1 MNSGGQDGR
10 HRSTVDTPTGDG
22 PAGDGEPLHRALG
35 LTDGERDEVE
45 AVLHRPPNHLEL
57 ALFAVMWSEH
67 CSYKSSRVHLKRL
80 PTEAP
85 HVLVGPGENAGVIDA
100 GDGIAVAIR
109 IESHNHPS
117 AIEPYQ
123 GAATGVGGILRDIFT
138 MGARPIAVMDPLFF
152 GDPDQARQQWLIEGV
167 VAGISGY
174 GNSVGVPT
182 VGGELTFNPCYAQNP
197 LVNVLCLGVLP
208 TDRLVLGQASGVGNL
223 AVLLG
228 SSTGRDGIGGV
239 SVLASAGFGGG
250 TAGGADRAPGT
261 GDEEA
266 AKRPSVQVG
275 DPYEEKRLIE
285 ACLELLDA
293 GLVVGIQ
300 DLGGAGLVCAT
311 SETAARGGVGMD
323 VDVSAVPRREPGMA
337 PYEVMTSE
345 SQERMLAIVTP
356 GDLARVEEVCGKW
369 EVRSA
374 VVGRVT
380 EPPVGGH
387 GRLRILDGFD
397 GEVLGDVP
405 AVALSEDAPLYHRP
419 MLQPRDHLARAADDP
434 GSLPPGDCGADIV
447 AMVSDA
453 SWVFRQYDHQL
464 FLNTVAGPGGDAA
477 VLRLAAPGLPPS
489 EKGLA
494 LTTDSNPT
502 WCSIDPRAG
511 TAATVAEGALNI
523 ACAGAR
529 PMAVVNCLNFGN
541 PEHPEVMWQLSE
553 AVDGMSEA
561 CTALGLPVIGGN
573 VSLYNE
579 SFGTDI
585 DPTPVVGTLGLIDR
599 LAVRPPGVN
608 LVDGASLVL
617 LDASV
622 GATAGRRAAP
632 SLAGSRWAVD
642 LHGHR
647 NGTLPQL
654 DLIGHRRLVEFVSDL
669 VGEAVAGGGGGD
681 AGDAG
686 HDDDADDGED
696 GPVVSGIHD
705 VSGGGLGVALA
716 EFAVR
721 SGIGLRV
728 AGVADHHELFTEAPS
743 RVVVCTTR
751 RNELVSRAAGAGVAF
766 RVLGTAGG
774 DRLVVEGL
782 VDLDVTELTAAWRD
796 HLPSLLDR
804 VAPIPVS

>member
-1 MNSGGQDGR
+1 MV
-10 HRSTVDTPTGDG
+10 TDT
-22 PAGDGEPLHRALG
+22 GEPIHRALG

-45 AVLHRPPNHLEL
+45 AVLRRPPNHLEL

-67 CSYKSSRVHLKRL
+67 CSYKSSRIHLRRL

-138 MGARPIAVMDPLFF
+138 MGARPVAVMDPLFF
-152 GDPDQARQQWLIEGV
+152 GDPNEARQQWLIEGV

-182 VGGELTFNPCYAQNP
+182 VGGELTFNACYAKNP
-197 LVNVLCLGVLP
+197 LVNVLCMGVLP

-228 SSTGRDGIGGV
+228 SATGRDGIGGV
-239 SVLASAGFGGG
+239 SVLASAGFGTGELGNGG
-250 TAGGADRAPGT
+250 
-261 GDEEA
+261 GDAEA

-293 GLVVGIQ
+293 KLVVGIQ

-323 VDVSAVPRREPGMA
+323 VDVTAVPRREPGMA

-356 GDLARVEEVCGKW
+356 DDLPRVEEVCRRW

-380 EPPVGGH
+380 APPDGGP
-387 GRLRILDGFD
+387 GRLRVVEGFD
-397 GEVLGDVP
+397 GEVLADVP

-419 MLQPRDHLARAADDP
+419 LAQPGDHEARAADDP
-434 GSLPPGDCGADIV
+434 GVLAPPTDCGADILS
-447 AMVSDA
+447 MLSDP
-453 SWVFRQYDHQL
+453 SWVYRQYDHQL
-464 FLNTVAGPGGDAA
+464 FLNTVDGPGGDAA
-477 VLRLAAPGLPPS
+477 VLRLAAPGLPVS
-489 EKGLA
+489 AKGLA

-511 TAATVAEGALNI
+511 TAATVAEGALNV

-553 AVDGMSEA
+553 SIDGMSEA
-561 CTALGLPVIGGN
+561 CLALGLPVIGGN

-579 SFGTDI
+579 SDGTDI
-585 DPTPVVGTLGLIDR
+585 DPTPVIGVLGLIDR
-599 LAVRPPGVN
+599 LAARPPGVT
-608 LVDGASLVL
+608 LADGASLVL

-622 GATAGRRAAP
+622 GSTSSRQSPPLLG
-632 SLAGSRWAVD
+632 GSRWAVECR
-642 LHGHR
+642 GHR
-647 NGTLPQL
+647 NGSLPL
-654 DLIGHRRLVEFVSDL
+654 IDLPGHRRLVEFIAGL
-669 VGEAVAGGGGGD
+669 VGEAVAGDGGD
-681 AGDAG
+681 GT
-686 HDDDADDGED
+686 
-696 GPVVSGIHD
+696 PVVLGIHD
-705 VSGGGLGVALA
+705 VSAGGLGVALA
-716 EFAVR
+716 ELSAR
-721 SGIGLRV
+721 SGVGLRV

-751 RNELVSRAAGAGVAF
+751 RNELISRAAGAGVGF
-766 RVLGTAGG
+766 RVLGAAGG
-774 DRLVVEGL
+774 DRVVVEGL
-782 VDLDVTELTAAWRD
+782 VDLSVAEVTERWRGR
-796 HLPSLLDR
+796 LPSLLDEL
-804 VAPIPVS
+804 APATAP

>member
-1 MNSGGQDGR
+1 MPDGGDSRPDQ
-10 HRSTVDTPTGDG
+10 TN
-22 PAGDGEPLHRALG
+22 PADLPLHRALG

-45 AVLHRPPNHLEL
+45 AILRRPPNHLEL

-85 HVLVGPGENAGVIDA
+85 YVLVGPGENAGVIDA

-152 GDPDQARQQWLIEGV
+152 GDPGEPRQQWLIEGV

-182 VGGELTFNPCYAQNP
+182 VGGELTFDDCYAQNP
-197 LVNVLCLGVLP
+197 LVNVLCMGVLP
-208 TDRLVLGQASGVGNL
+208 TDRLVLGAATGVGNL

-250 TAGGADRAPGT
+250 DAEA
-261 GDEEA
+261 EA

-293 GLVVGIQ
+293 KLVVGIQ

-337 PYEVMTSE
+337 AYEVMTSE

-356 GDLARVEEVCGKW
+356 GDLARVEEVCRRW

-380 EPPVGGH
+380 EPPAGQP

-397 GEVLGDVP
+397 GAVLGDVP
-405 AVALSEDAPLYHRP
+405 AGALSDEAPLYRRP
-419 MLQPRDHLARAADDP
+419 MARPGDQDARAGDDP
-434 GSLPPGDCGADIV
+434 GALAPPADCGPDV
-447 AMVSDA
+447 SAMLSDP
-453 SWVFRQYDHQL
+453 SWVYRQYDHQL
-464 FLNTVAGPGGDAA
+464 FLNTVDGPGGDAA
-477 VLRLAAPGLPPS
+477 VLRLAAPGLPDS
-489 EKGLA
+489 QRGLA
-494 LTTDSNPT
+494 LTTDSNPV
-502 WCSIDPRAG
+502 WCSIDPRAA
-511 TAATVAEGALNI
+511 TAATVAEGALNV
-523 ACAGAR
+523 ACVGAR

-553 AVDGMSEA
+553 AIDGMSEA
-561 CTALGLPVIGGN
+561 CLALGLPVIGGN

-579 SFGTDI
+579 SFGADI
-585 DPTPVVGTLGLIDR
+585 DPTPVIGTLGLIDR
-599 LAVRPPGVN
+599 LAVRPPGVT
-608 LVDGASLVL
+608 LVDGATLVL

-622 GATAGRRAAP
+622 GASASRRQPP
-632 SLAGSRWAVD
+632 SLAGSRWAVQRR
-642 LHGHR
+642 GHR

-654 DLIGHRRLVEFVSDL
+654 DLVGHRRLVEFVTDL
-669 VGEAVAGGGGGD
+669 VSRGVAGGEALV
-681 AGDAG
+681 AGL
-686 HDDDADDGED
+686 
-696 GPVVSGIHD
+696 HD

-716 EFAVR
+716 EMSVR
-721 SGIGLRV
+721 SGVGVQV
-728 AGVADHHELFTEAPS
+728 AGVGDHHELFTEAPS

-751 RNELVSRAAGAGVAF
+751 RSELISEAAEAGVAF
-766 RVLGTAGG
+766 RVLGQTGG
-774 DRLVVEGL
+774 DRVVVEGL
-782 VDLDVTELTAAWRD
+782 VDMDVEALTASWRGR
-796 HLPSLLDR
+796 LPSLLDEL
-804 VAPIPVS
+804 PPVMN